1 MPSLCNNGIVPDY
14 AVSTILSACLHIC
27 LGQII
32 KAAFDRRPVS
42 FFDYIVSL
50 TPLRI
55 PFLILLA
62 AIVLTG
68 PQVTATPSGVSST
81 LTPPSLIRRSVSI
94 ML

>member
-1 MPSLCNNGIVPDY
+1 MIFSHSCHLY
-14 AVSTILSACLHIC
+14 
-27 LGQII
+27 Q
-32 KAAFDRRPVS
+32 
-42 FFDYIVSL
+42 IVSL